1 VFCLASVAWGAGMRA
16 GVARLDITPE
26 GPIWLSG
33 YGDRTHP
40 STGVLTRLWAKAL
53 ALEDAKGG
61 RVVIVTT
68 DLIGLPRAITDPVS
82 ARIEKEYGLERA
94 RVLFNSSHTHT
105 GPLVRSNL
113 MTMFDLSPE
122 DKERVQAYGNRL
134 SEALF
139 QVVGAAL
146 GDLAPAELSY
156 GSG

>member
-1 VFCLASVAWGAGMRA
+1 MVRFIAAIFCVAPMVWGTGMRA
-16 GVARLDITPE
+16 GVAALDITPE

-40 STGVLTRLWAKAL
+40 STGVLIPLWAKAL
-53 ALEDAKGG
+53 ALEDSKGG

-82 ARIEKEYGLERA
+82 ARIEKEYGIERS

-105 GPLVRSNL
+105 GPVVRSNL

-122 DKERVQAYGNRL
+122 DKETIQAYGNRL
-134 SEALF
+134 SDA
-139 QVVGAAL
+139 
-146 GDLAPAELSY
+146 
-156 GSG
+156 